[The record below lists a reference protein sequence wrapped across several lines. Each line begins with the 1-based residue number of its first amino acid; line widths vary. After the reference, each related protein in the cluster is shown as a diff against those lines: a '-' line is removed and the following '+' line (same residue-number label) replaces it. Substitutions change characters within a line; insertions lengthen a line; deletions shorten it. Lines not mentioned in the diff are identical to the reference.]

1 MPVNLALGH
10 VSNDF
15 LIAAL
20 VIYSLSVV
28 AFAGDFAF
36 GRPRRAAGRVPQE
49 RAAALATVGA
59 VGADPTTTT
68 GSAGVQGPAGVQAPA
83 GDQDAPGDG
92 GGSGG
97 TDSMPELAVP
107 ALRAIR
113 EAGPWVRAGVALSC
127 VGVAAHIAAVVT
139 RGFAVHRA
147 PWGNMYEF
155 VTALTC
161 VAAIF
166 FLFVMIRYRA
176 WSLGVFVMGAVVVA
190 LGLAETLIYTAV
202 GQLVPALQSYW
213 LDIHVTAMTLATG
226 IFFVAALLGAIYLIV
241 DRYAR
246 RVAASRAEPGNGII
260 RRLPT
265 LEQLDRLTYRTIVFG
280 FPIWTFGVI
289 AGAIWA
295 DQAWGRYWGWDP
307 VETWAFITWVLYAAF
322 LHARATAGW
331 RGRRAHYIQLLGFTS
346 LMFNILVV
354 QVFITGLHSYAGVS

>member
-1 MPVNLALGH
+1 MPVNVALGH
-10 VSNDF
+10 LSNDF

-36 GRPRRAAGRVPQE
+36 GRPRRADTSAGVQAQE

-59 VGADPTTTT
+59 AGAA
-68 GSAGVQGPAGVQAPA
+68 GSTAAGRADRAAPPGRPATAAGAPA
-83 GDQDAPGDG
+83 GAGQ
-92 GGSGG
+92 
-97 TDSMPELAVP
+97 DSMPEVALP
-107 ALRAIR
+107 GLRAIR
-113 EAGPWVRAGVALSC
+113 QAGRWVQAAVALST
-127 VGVAAHIAAVVT
+127 VGVVAHTAAVIT
-139 RGFAVHRA
+139 RGLAVHRA

-161 VAAIF
+161 VTAIF
-166 FLFVMIRYRA
+166 FLYVMIRYRA
-176 WSLGVFVMGAVVVA
+176 WVLGVFVMGAVVIA
-190 LGLAETLIYTAV
+190 LGLAETLIYTAA

-213 LDIHVTAMTLATG
+213 LSIHVTAMTLATG
-226 IFFVAALLGAIYLIV
+226 IFLVAALLGVIYLV
-241 DRYAR
+241 AEPNAR
-246 RVAASRAEPGNGII
+246 RIAAGQAGSGNGIM

-265 LEQLDRLTYRTIVFG
+265 LEQLDRLTYRTVMFG

>member
-36 GRPRRAAGRVPQE
+36 GRPRRAASAATGQQARE
-49 RAAALATVGA
+49 RAGALASVGA
-59 VGADPTTTT
+59 AAAAPGVPPASSPPSASSAPPAPGAPSAP
-68 GSAGVQGPAGVQAPA
+68 GSAAP
-83 GDQDAPGDG
+83 
-92 GGSGG
+92 
-97 TDSMPELAVP
+97 DSMPEVAVP
-107 ALRAIR
+107 PLRAIGQ
-113 EAGPWVRAGVALSC
+113 AGRWVQTALALSA
-127 VGVAAHIAAVVT
+127 VGVVAHTAAVVT

-166 FLFVMIRYRA
+166 FLFVMIKYRA
-176 WSLGVFVMGAVVVA
+176 WALGVFVMGAVVVA
-190 LGLAETLIYTAV
+190 LGLAETLIYTAA

-226 IFFVAALLGAIYLIV
+226 IFFVAAVLGVVYLAA
-241 DRYAR
+241 DRSAK
-246 RVAASRAEPGNGII
+246 RVAAGRAGSANGIL
-260 RRLPT
+260 RRLPSI
-265 LEQLDRLTYRTIVFG
+265 EQIDRLTYRTVMFG
-280 FPIWTFGVI
+280 FPVWTFGVI

-354 QVFITGLHSYAGVS
+354 QVFIAGLHSYAGVS